1 MKKNLLIISVCVL
14 AFFFTSPAFSAEG
27 LYVSGNVGFAM
38 ATDSDFTDPALSG
51 ITATAEYDTG
61 LALGAAVGY
70 GFGQIRVEGEIFYQ
84 KNDFDKVNMYG
95 VSLDA
100 TGDVTALAFLINGYF
115 DFVNDTAFT
124 PYISAGLG
132 YAQVD
137 LNDFNVAGS
146 GEPNFS
152 SDDSVFTYQVGVGV
166 GYAVTDTVT
175 IDLKYRYV
183 GAEDPEFEGTEA
195 EFASHDFLLGVRFY
209 F

>member
-14 AFFFTSPAFSAEG
+14 AIFFTSPAFSAEG

-38 ATDSDFTDPALSG
+38 ATDSDFTDPG

-84 KNDFDKVNMYG
+84 KNDFDKISGYG
-95 VSLDA
+95 NSLDA

-124 PYISAGLG
+124 PYLSAGLG

-137 LNDFNVAGS
+137 LNDFNVDGS

-152 SDDSVFTYQVGVGV
+152 SDDSVFTYQFGVGV

-183 GAEDPEFEGTEA
+183 GTEDPEFEGTEA